1 MGGQPCIRGL
11 RMPVVTV
18 VAMVE
23 DGMTAEEILADH
35 QSLEAA
41 DIIEA
46 VAYAE
51 ATGPGKPPVERVLTA
66 EEFNEMLRDAPPPTP
81 DDVSITTDGRRLD
94 TKEAVLAFV
103 AELDADRASTA
114 TPDVDE

>member
-18 VAMVE
+18 VAMVD
-23 DGMTAEEILADH
+23 DGMTTEEILADH
-35 QSLEAA
+35 PNLEAA
-41 DIIEA
+41 DIVEA

-66 EEFNEMLRDAPPPTP
+66 EEFNEMLRDAPPPTL

-94 TKEAVLAFV
+94 TKEAVIAFF
-103 AELDADRASTA
+103 AELDAETA
-114 TPDVDE
+114 AAAE